1 MHVHERHG
9 PRAGRLDVERA
20 WAASILVLGVLLFT
34 WPFLRTPLLD
44 IGRTYA
50 HLLVGW
56 ALIVAALFAMS
67 RALRPRDRE
76 RGGGDD

>member
-50 HLLVGW
+50 HLLVCW

-67 RALRPRDRE
+67 RALRPSGE